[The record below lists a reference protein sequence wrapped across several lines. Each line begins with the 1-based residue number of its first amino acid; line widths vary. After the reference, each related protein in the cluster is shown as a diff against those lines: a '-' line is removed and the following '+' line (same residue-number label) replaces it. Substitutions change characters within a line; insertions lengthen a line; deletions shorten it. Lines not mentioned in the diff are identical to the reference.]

1 MTIIRTQNMTSLML
15 MVAYLAAAAV
25 LWETFGTNQVFR
37 FEWLASGASV
47 YVVLTRG
54 NRQLPAVAIGTLL
67 GFVYQG
73 TSIADA
79 AVGVASHTLIVATVV
94 FILRKSAAH
103 PTAFESTRD
112 YLRIY
117 LSALML
123 GVLTAIVN
131 ANLTE
136 LVIPTAK
143 THSHLQEIGGAA
155 FGYLVLMLPLL
166 IFSNTRQPALT
177 RKDVR
182 DALLIIGASFIF
194 GQVVFF
200 DWMQS
205 TLGQV
210 ARGYWMFL
218 FVTIAALRFG
228 PRGALL
234 ATTLTAMQ
242 GLLGALGNT
251 GFFANDIAKTGLA
264 NFYFYMISVSSDG
277 MLVAMLFSQ
286 GDKLAN
292 ALRQSAEMWEI
303 LTNQVKD
310 YSVISLDPDGRIASW
325 NKGAQRM
332 NGYEASEI
340 IGQPLDLFFSEQDR
354 LAGKPTAILAE
365 AAQSGSTHDIGL
377 HFRKD
382 GSSFIADSTVT
393 SIQNAAGQPVGFLKV
408 IHDVTEAQQKQIEL
422 HESRELFRSLSA
434 SAPVGIYRT
443 DTAGK
448 CIFVNDR
455 WCNLSGLS
463 VAESMGAGWS
473 LALHPDDIPRIFA
486 AWDDLVTGRA
496 LFNETFRFRHRD
508 GKEVWVVG
516 TAIEIA
522 APDGTVAGYVS
533 TVTDIST
540 LKAIELDLTQAR
552 DVAEKANAAKSDFLA
567 NMSHEIRTPMNAV
580 IGLTQLLLDTP
591 LNVRQRDYLEKL
603 GDSSHALLR
612 ILNDILDYSKIE
624 AGKLD
629 IESVEFNIEMVL
641 DKVAGLFAGAAE
653 VKGVDFV
660 FNVAPDIPPVV
671 VGDPLRLAQVI
682 NNLVGNALKFTAQG
696 QIVLSMTAA
705 PGAEDDLL
713 LKFAVSDTG
722 IGMTAEQ
729 QSHLFAAF
737 TQADT
742 STTRKYGGTGLGLTI
757 CKRLVNMMGGEIS
770 IASEFGKGSTVS
782 FSVRVKTS
790 TTQLAHRS
798 AANLQG
804 MRTLVVD
811 DQDVMFEV
819 IQNILGSWQF
829 QVDVATTGEEGLA
842 LALKAMHGGSPYE
855 LVLVDWKLPG
865 LDGIELAK
873 RLREEEERTSI
884 AKLHTIVIM
893 VTAFS
898 AEIAK
903 QAASEVKLDAIL
915 DKPILASNLYDI
927 IAGIQGVSNDRY
939 TLNRWSALRHGR
951 GQLHDIRG
959 AQVLLVED
967 NATNQLV
974 ARELLEKLGMRVT
987 LANDG
992 QEAIELASRLRYDI
1006 ILMDLQMPGMNG
1018 FEATKAIR
1026 QLPSGNDVPIVA
1038 MTAAAMLAD
1047 REATKAVGMNDFVA
1061 KPIDVS
1067 ELSAALQRW
1076 IPPRESAAG
1085 ESSWYLSP
1093 PIAPAEAAP
1102 FELPGFDLAGPL
1114 RRMGG
1119 NWALLRNVLRGFVRD
1134 FPNAPD
1140 DLRQCLADDQL
1151 DDARRLVH
1159 TVKGLASSIGA
1170 QALLNASLSLEQAM
1184 DNALVLP
1191 LEEFEQAHAQTLA
1204 AIESLPVPVAGVLPN
1219 ADRSRLEQVIRD
1231 ILPVLD
1237 FSGFIAPTVID
1248 ELAQLL
1254 VAAGLSAQAKKLK
1267 HQLDTFDYVGAH
1279 AALVALADHMT
1290 LNKETQPWMQN

>member
-1 MTIIRTQNMTSLML
+1 MTFIRTQNMASLLL
-15 MVAYLAAAAV
+15 MATYLAAAAV
-25 LWETFGTNQVFR
+25 LGEVFGTNQVFR
-37 FEWLASGASV
+37 FEWLVSGASV

-54 NRQLPAVAIGTLL
+54 NRQLLAVAIATLL
-67 GFVYQG
+67 GFVYQDA
-73 TSIADA
+73 SVADA
-79 AVGVASHTLIVATVV
+79 TAGMVSHTLIVAATV
-94 FILRKSAAH
+94 FMLRKTAPD

-123 GVLTAIVN
+123 GVLTAAVN
-131 ANLTE
+131 ASLTE
-136 LVIPTAK
+136 FAIPTAR
-143 THSHLQEIGGAA
+143 THSHLQEIGGTA

-166 IFSNTRQPALT
+166 IFSNTRKLAST
-177 RKDVR
+177 RKDVL
-182 DALLIIGASFIF
+182 DALLILGASFIF
-194 GQVVFF
+194 GQVVFL

-228 PRGALL
+228 PRGAL
-234 ATTLTAMQ
+234 AVTTLTGIQA
-242 GLLGALGNT
+242 LVGALGHA
-251 GFFANDIAKTGLA
+251 GFFAHDIAKTGLS

-286 GDKLAN
+286 GDKLSN

-303 LTNQVKD
+303 LTSQVKD
-310 YSVISLDPDGRIASW
+310 YLVISLDKDGRIASW
-325 NKGAQRM
+325 NKGAQRLK
-332 NGYEASEI
+332 GYEASEI

-354 LAGKPTAILAE
+354 LAGKPTALLAQ
-365 AAQSGSTHDIGL
+365 AAQSGSAHTIGL
-377 HFRKD
+377 RFRKD

-393 SIQNAAGQPVGFLKV
+393 SIRNETGHPVGFLKV
-408 IHDVTEAQQKQIEL
+408 IRDVTEAQKKEIEL
-422 HESRELFRSLSA
+422 HESQELFRSLSA

-443 DTAGK
+443 DTAGQ

-463 VAESMGAGWS
+463 VAEAMGPGWS
-473 LALHPDDIPRIFA
+473 QALHPDDIPRIFS
-486 AWDDLVTGRA
+486 AWEDLVTGRA
-496 LFNETFRFRHRD
+496 LFNETYRFRHRD
-508 GKEVWVVG
+508 GQDVWVVG
-516 TAIEIA
+516 TAIELA
-522 APDGTVAGYVS
+522 APDGTVAGYVG
-533 TVTDIST
+533 TVTDISS
-540 LKAIELDLTQAR
+540 LKTIELDLTQAR

-567 NMSHEIRTPMNAV
+567 NMSHEIRTPMNGV

-603 GDSSHALLR
+603 SDSSHALLR

-629 IESVEFNIEMVL
+629 IESLEFDIEIVL

-671 VGDPLRLAQVI
+671 VGDPLRLAQVL
-682 NNLVGNALKFTAQG
+682 NNLVGNALKFTEQG
-696 QIVLSMTAA
+696 QIVLSMTADL
-705 PGAEDDLL
+705 GAEDDLL

-722 IGMTAEQ
+722 IGMTPEQ
-729 QSHLFAAF
+729 QSHLFGAF

-757 CKRLVNMMGGEIS
+757 CKRLVGMMGGEIS
-770 IASEFGKGSTVS
+770 VASEFGKGSTVS

-798 AANLQG
+798 AANLHG

-811 DQDVMFEV
+811 DQDVMCEV
-819 IQNILGSWQF
+819 MQNILGSWQF

-842 LALKAMHGGSPYE
+842 LALNALHGGSPYE

-865 LDGIELAK
+865 LDGIDLAK
-873 RLREEEERTSI
+873 RLRAEEERISMGN
-884 AKLHTIVIM
+884 LHTIVIM

-903 QAASEVKLDAIL
+903 RAADEVKLDAIL

-927 IAGIQGVSNDRY
+927 IAGIQGVSTDRN

-951 GQLHDIRG
+951 GQLHDIQG

-974 ARELLEKLGMRVT
+974 ARDLLEKLGMRVT

-992 QEAIELASRLRYDI
+992 REAIEFASRRRYDI

-1047 REATKAVGMNDFVA
+1047 REATKAVSMNDFIA
-1061 KPIDVS
+1061 KPVDVS
-1067 ELSAALQRW
+1067 ELSAALLRW
-1076 IPPRESAAG
+1076 IHPRKSMDG
-1085 ESSWYLSP
+1085 GSSPHVQTL
-1093 PIAPAEAAP
+1093 IAPAEITP
-1102 FELPGFDLAGPL
+1102 FELSGFDFAEPL

-1119 NWALLRNVLRGFVRD
+1119 DWTLLHNALRGFVRD

-1140 DLRQCLADDQL
+1140 DLHRCLADNRL

-1170 QALLNASLSLEQAM
+1170 QALLNASLSIEQAM
-1184 DNALVLP
+1184 DNALMLP
-1191 LEEFEQAHAQTLA
+1191 LEAFERAHALTLA
-1204 AIESLPVPVAGVLPN
+1204 SIESLPMPVADVLPD
-1219 ADRSRLEQVIRD
+1219 ADRSRLAQLIRD
-1231 ILPVLD
+1231 ILPMLD
-1237 FSGFIAPTVID
+1237 VSGFIPPNVID

-1254 VAAGLSAQAKKLK
+1254 IAEGLKAQASKLK
-1267 HQLDTFDYVGAH
+1267 HQFDTFDYVGAH
-1279 AALVALADHMT
+1279 TVLSALADHMNV
-1290 LNKETQPWMQN
+1290 NKEERQ